1 MYSKCVIVLVVLS
14 LGLVASGAFTDL
26 FTPSANAAIRW
37 NHLHYD
43 IIRAAGY
50 PLSPP
55 LTGRAL
61 AVVNG
66 VVYDTW
72 SFFDNK
78 AKPVLD
84 YNIKWRG
91 GNSNKA
97 AKINTAI
104 SVAAWRALRRV
115 YEGLPNSAA
124 VNTQAD
130 ALLLAITGLT
140 NPTSTSPSTPEGFA
154 NSIANVYLA
163 FRDPRFHC
171 SCRKRK
177 QKISRLHQFCSS

>member
-1 MYSKCVIVLVVLS
+1 MYSKCAILLVVLS

-26 FTPSANAAIRW
+26 FTPSANVAIRW
-37 NHLHYD
+37 NHLHYE

-55 LTGRAL
+55 LTARAL

-91 GNSNKA
+91 GGNKA
-97 AKINTAI
+97 TNINTAV

-115 YEGLPNSAA
+115 YEGLPNSAS

-130 ALLLAITGLT
+130 ALLLSITGLT
-140 NPTSTSPSTPEGFA
+140 NPTSTDPNTPEGF
-154 NSIANVYLA
+154 
-163 FRDPRFHC
+163 
-171 SCRKRK
+171 
-177 QKISRLHQFCSS
+177 